1 MFMLQCSFCKTPLR
15 VPDNGAGRKV
25 RCPRCGTALKVP
37 AEAAAA
43 PAEDGRQSGVRP
55 RPGPP
60 HAR

>member
-1 MFMLQCSFCKTPLR
+1 MFLLECSFCKTPLR

-37 AEAAAA
+37 EAAAPVSDA
-43 PAEDGRQSGVRP
+43 RLSGVRP

-60 HAR
+60 HQR